1 MTGSRD
7 RVSHRVLFPFYNE
20 PLMVFLRVLLDF
32 FSIVRP
38 RGVCFFFLSFFVD
51 FFALLGF
58 PAVIDFS
65 WLRKSLLPCYFL
77 LRTSVC
83 AIRESDQLSVKK
95 NEGILPAGRSTAHPE
110 PCLPDWCGSNPPVRA
125 SRISLIRRDDGVVD
139 IQRRERERDRSNR
152 NLRATLATDL
162 RRTVARKSETRIGGG
177 GRRDAG
183 VGSAQLAAGAAHAPA
198 AFLFFFFFLPFGG
211 RHFDRHRFPFNTRIQ
226 TRQPLQRLQF
236 AIGGDGSFSFCCCF
250 LFDLIFLVKK
260 NGRRFC
266 SVRRRVLEIEGVPK
280 KKRRKKKK

>member
-1 MTGSRD
+1 
-7 RVSHRVLFPFYNE
+7 
-20 PLMVFLRVLLDF
+20 MVFLRVLLDF

-38 RGVCFFFLSFFVD
+38 RGVFFLSFFVD
-51 FFALLGF
+51 FFALLGL

-139 IQRRERERDRSNR
+139 IQRREREREIDRIEIYAQRWPLICAEPSQGNP
-152 NLRATLATDL
+152 
-162 RRTVARKSETRIGGG
+162 RR
-177 GRRDAG
+177 
-183 VGSAQLAAGAAHAPA
+183 GSAVVGVATPA
-198 AFLFFFFFLPFGG
+198 S
-211 RHFDRHRFPFNTRIQ
+211 D
-226 TRQPLQRLQF
+226 QR
-236 AIGGDGSFSFCCCF
+236 
-250 LFDLIFLVKK
+250 
-260 NGRRFC
+260 N
-266 SVRRRVLEIEGVPK
+266 
-280 KKRRKKKK
+280 